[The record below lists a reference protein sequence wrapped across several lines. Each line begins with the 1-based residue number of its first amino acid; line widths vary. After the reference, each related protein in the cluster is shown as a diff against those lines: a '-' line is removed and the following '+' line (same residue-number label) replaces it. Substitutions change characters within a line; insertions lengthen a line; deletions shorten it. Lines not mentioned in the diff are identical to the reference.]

1 MVVNFRFTSNRTKR
15 SRRIKYIMAQQDI
28 EQLWELQT
36 RQSELRRHVVQLS
49 TQLNSGERERAVLDF
64 TLKEMDNI
72 EDDVPVYKPVGKM
85 FVVAPKKKL
94 MEEFKQ
100 AKDESSER
108 DENKLKLREQF
119 VEKLKDS
126 EKMSEDV
133 AAKIEA
139 ARRKNSK

>member
-1 MVVNFRFTSNRTKR
+1 
-15 SRRIKYIMAQQDI
+15 MAQQDI

-49 TQLNSGERERAVLDF
+49 TQLNTGERERAVLDF
-64 TLKEMDNI
+64 TLKEMGNI
-72 EDDVPVYKPVGKM
+72 GDDVAVYKPVGKM
-85 FVVAPKKKL
+85 FVVAPREKL
-94 MEEFKQ
+94 MEEFRG
-100 AKDESSER
+100 AKEESSKR

-133 AAKIEA
+133 AGKIEA

>member
-1 MVVNFRFTSNRTKR
+1 
-15 SRRIKYIMAQQDI
+15 MAQQDI

-49 TQLNSGERERAVLDF
+49 TQLNNGERERAVLDF
-64 TLKEMDNI
+64 TLKEMDTI
-72 EDDVPVYKPVGKM
+72 SDDKDVPVYKPVGKM
-85 FVVAPKKKL
+85 FVRAPKKKL
-94 MEEFKQ
+94 VQEFKE
-100 AKDESSER
+100 AKDESTKR

-133 AAKIEA
+133 AGKIEA